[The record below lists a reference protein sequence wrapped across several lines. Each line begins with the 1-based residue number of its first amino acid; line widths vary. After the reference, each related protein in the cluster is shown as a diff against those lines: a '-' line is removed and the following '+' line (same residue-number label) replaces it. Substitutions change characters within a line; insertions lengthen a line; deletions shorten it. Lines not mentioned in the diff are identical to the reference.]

1 MSDDREQLDYATPG
15 RQSQRPVTPA
25 LRSGPWHVTK
35 QALRAIAWLL
45 GGAGLFLLVLTALW
59 QLHPALSIFAGIAW
73 LIVIPALEA
82 MARDV
87 RRRRATVILSYLA
100 QAAGLNLPLP
110 RMLDAAQQS
119 EPKKTSQR
127 LQRLRDLL
135 EDGASLAAALP
146 IAAPEVTP
154 RAVGLIAAA
163 ERLGRLPQVLDR
175 VVREQQN
182 PPGGD
187 PSRDAFTRWYPVLM
201 TSAMAVLVMMI
212 LIFVMPKFEQIF
224 RDFGLRLPPATR
236 TLIGLGHGAYE
247 YEFVPVLMVLFVL
260 GVLGNAFRGAFGGP
274 ESSSAGRSEM
284 LDEILWRVPLVHG
297 LQRDQGLAD
306 AFQTIADALRT
317 GRPLTRAVEEAE
329 QLRVNAVLRRR
340 LKRWRTGMEAGMRAD
355 EAASGAPLPALVGG
369 MIASGKGGD
378 PAEAAEFLAAYY
390 GGRFSRAREFARAAI
405 VPVLVLLFG
414 ALVLFLVAGMYQPI
428 LNLMDHLSEDALKVS
443 R

>member
-1 MSDDREQLDYATPG
+1 MSQDPEQLDYASPG
-15 RQSQRPVTPA
+15 RHTTRPVAPGEGPGPRHVAFRA
-25 LRSGPWHVTK
+25 LKT
-35 QALRAIAWLL
+35 IAWLL
-45 GGAGLFLLVLTALW
+45 ASAGLFFLVLAALW
-59 QLHPALSIFAGIAW
+59 QVHPALSIFAGVAW
-73 LIVIPALEA
+73 FIVVPALDA

-100 QAAGLNLPLP
+100 QAATLNLPLP

-119 EPKKTSQR
+119 EAKETSRR
-127 LQRLRDLL
+127 LRRLRDLL
-135 EDGASLAAALP
+135 EDGAPLAAALP

-154 RAVGLIAAA
+154 RAVSVIAAA
-163 ERLGRLPQVLDR
+163 ERLGRLPQALDR
-175 VVREQQN
+175 VVREQQY

-201 TSAMAVLVMMI
+201 TCAMSVLLTMI

-224 RDFGLRLPPATR
+224 QDFGLRLPPTTR
-236 TLIGLGHGAYE
+236 TLIDLGHGAFE
-247 YEFVPVLMVLFVL
+247 YTFIPVLLVLFVL

-274 ESSSAGRSEM
+274 TSSSAGRSEM

-306 AFQTIADALRT
+306 AFQTLADALRT
-317 GRPLTRAVEEAE
+317 GRPLPRAIEEAA
-329 QLRVNAVLRRR
+329 QVRINTVLRRR
-340 LKRWRTGMEAGMRAD
+340 LLRWRTGIEAGMRAD
-355 EAASGAPLPALVGG
+355 EAAHGAPLPPLVGG

-390 GGRFSRAREFARAAI
+390 GGRFSRARELARAAI

-414 ALVLFLVAGMYQPI
+414 AVVLFLVSGMYLPI
-428 LNLMDHLSEDALKVS
+428 LNLMDHLSEQALKVS

>member
-1 MSDDREQLDYATPG
+1 MTHDREQLDYASPG
-15 RQSQRPVTPA
+15 RHTTRPAAPGEGPGPGHVAVRA
-25 LRSGPWHVTK
+25 LK
-35 QALRAIAWLL
+35 AIAWLVAS
-45 GGAGLFLLVLTALW
+45 AGLFLLVLAGLW
-59 QLHPALSIFAGIAW
+59 QIHPALSIFAGAAW
-73 LIVIPALEA
+73 FIVLPSFDA

-100 QAAGLNLPLP
+100 QAATLNLPLP

-119 EPKKTSQR
+119 EPKQTSHR
-127 LQRLRDLL
+127 LRRLRDLL
-135 EDGASLAAALP
+135 QDGAPLAAALP

-154 RAVGLIAAA
+154 RAVSLIAAA
-163 ERLGRLPQVLDR
+163 ERLGRLPQTLDR

-201 TSAMAVLVMMI
+201 TTAMSMLLMLI
-212 LIFVMPKFEQIF
+212 LIFVIPKFEEIF
-224 RDFGLRLPPATR
+224 KDFGLRLPPASR
-236 TLIGLGHGAYE
+236 ALINLGHGAFE
-247 YEFVPVLMVLFVL
+247 YEFIPVLLVLFVL

-274 ESSSAGRSEM
+274 GSSSAGRGEI
-284 LDEILWRVPLVHG
+284 LDEILWRVPFVHG

-317 GRPLTRAVEEAE
+317 GRPLPRAIEEAA
-329 QLRVNAVLRRR
+329 QVRMNAVLRRR
-340 LKRWRTGMEAGMRAD
+340 LLRWRTGMEAGMRAD
-355 EAASGAPLPALVGG
+355 EAAHAAPLPPLVGG

-390 GGRFSRAREFARAAI
+390 GGRFSRARELVRAAI

-428 LNLMDHLSEDALKVS
+428 LNLMDHLSAEAMKVS